1 MWDPDAL
8 IGRSSKVRRGVRT
21 RCANLGTLR
30 WLLIS
35 IGLSVALTVLLNVG
49 LRAFP
54 GAGRRVAQQ
63 LAKLTSPNVD
73 DFRRSDRRVRVFTP
87 WKAMIVG
94 SLILTI
100 VVNLM
105 VWII

>member
-1 MWDPDAL
+1 MR
-8 IGRSSKVRRGVRT
+8 IRR
-21 RCANLGTLR
+21 ANLGTLR

-35 IGLSVALTVLLNVG
+35 IGLSVALTVLVNVG

-54 GAGRRVAQQ
+54 GAGHRVAQQ
-63 LAKLTSPNVD
+63 LGKLTSPNVD
-73 DFRRSDRRVRVFTP
+73 DSRGSHRRVRVFIP
-87 WKAMIVG
+87 WKAMLLG
-94 SLILTI
+94 SLLLTI